1 MAMYANQKTCIIK
14 REPVAKNTKEVFLCI
29 YERNLKEAMKD
40 LNGATFKLYIC
51 LMTNADGYRF
61 DISPQYIENEYGISK
76 SSAHRALKEL
86 EEKGYIK
93 QVANNSYELYE
104 TPQVSVSAQ
113 PDNVIQMPKRANEE
127 TIDCSVKTLPKENN
141 NIPTFLR
148 RERVAVGAREPVN
161 YLDGVNWDE

>member
-1 MAMYANQKTCIIK
+1 MGMYANQKTCVIK

-104 TPQVSVSAQ
+104 TPQVAVSA
-113 PDNVIQMPKRANEE
+113 PNVIQIPKRAYEE
-127 TIDCSVKTLPKENN
+127 TIDCSVKALPKENN

-148 RERVAVGAREPVN
+148 GERAVGAKEPVN